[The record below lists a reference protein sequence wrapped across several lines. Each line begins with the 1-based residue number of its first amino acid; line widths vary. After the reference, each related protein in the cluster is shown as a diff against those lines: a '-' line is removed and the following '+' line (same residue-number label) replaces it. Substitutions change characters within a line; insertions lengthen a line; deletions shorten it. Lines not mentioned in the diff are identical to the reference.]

1 MWREHAPFLRPVQKS
16 AWSRR
21 CSKLALGKYEI
32 QSKCKYRSA
41 RIPEGR
47 AREKGNNG
55 KVRSRAV
62 LRRVRI
68 FLHTF
73 FPLFPFFLFELRID
87 RKERWSS
94 KRISER
100 KFFYG
105 VEINGWM
112 RVDTR
117 EGNKSIF
124 FSHFP
129 SPPFPPGRFLE
140 NGKTELMATDL
151 RGFFVDP
158 GAKLLNS
165 IGGGSPGRFIVASKR
180 ITNVDADETARK

>member
-1 MWREHAPFLRPVQKS
+1 
-16 AWSRR
+16 
-21 CSKLALGKYEI
+21 
-32 QSKCKYRSA
+32 
-41 RIPEGR
+41 
-47 AREKGNNG
+47 
-55 KVRSRAV
+55 
-62 LRRVRI
+62 
-68 FLHTF
+68 
-73 FPLFPFFLFELRID
+73 
-87 RKERWSS
+87 
-94 KRISER
+94 
-100 KFFYG
+100 
-105 VEINGWM
+105 M

-158 GAKLLNS
+158 GVKLLNS

>member
-1 MWREHAPFLRPVQKS
+1 MN
-16 AWSRR
+16 RR
-21 CSKLALGKYEI
+21 MG
-32 QSKCKYRSA
+32 
-41 RIPEGR
+41 
-47 AREKGNNG
+47 
-55 KVRSRAV
+55 
-62 LRRVRI
+62 
-68 FLHTF
+68 
-73 FPLFPFFLFELRID
+73 
-87 RKERWSS
+87 
-94 KRISER
+94 
-100 KFFYG
+100 
-105 VEINGWM
+105 
-112 RVDTR
+112 VDTR
-117 EGNKSIF
+117 EGNNSIF

>member
-1 MWREHAPFLRPVQKS
+1 MKGTRTPSRPVQKS

-73 FPLFPFFLFELRID
+73 FPSLSFLSFRTTNRSKGALIVETNLRA
-87 RKERWSS
+87 
-94 KRISER
+94 
-100 KFFYG
+100 
-105 VEINGWM
+105 EI
-112 RVDTR
+112 
-117 EGNKSIF
+117 
-124 FSHFP
+124 
-129 SPPFPPGRFLE
+129 FLWRRDE
-140 NGKTELMATDL
+140 SMD
-151 RGFFVDP
+151 
-158 GAKLLNS
+158 
-165 IGGGSPGRFIVASKR
+165 GGGY
-180 ITNVDADETARK
+180 ARGK